1 MASREKNTLGGKKNI
16 CEGSQTKRS
25 SAHTRP
31 VRPEQSKRKGKLEKM
46 RMKSWAAAKIIH
58 CGALSDVVRLN
69 FIPRAMKSH

>member
-1 MASREKNTLGGKKNI
+1 MASREKNTLGRKENI

-25 SAHTRP
+25 LAHTRP
-31 VRPEQSKRKGKLEKM
+31 VRPEQSKKKGKLEKI

-58 CGALSDVVRLN
+58 CRALSDVVRLN